1 MLTLITD
8 SETFAVMS
16 KVSQVLIATNAVLA
30 DGGLLA
36 NSGTFNTCLAA
47 KAHNIPVLV
56 LCGLHQLTPI
66 FPFDNRTFN
75 ELLSPCLISDI
86 DFIKKGS
93 VLPRM
98 DYIPPEF
105 LSLLITN

>member
-1 MLTLITD
+1 ML
-8 SETFAVMS
+8 A
-16 KVSQVLIATNAVLA
+16 N
-30 DGGLLA
+30 GGLLA
-36 NSGTFNTCLAA
+36 NSGTFNVCLAA

-75 ELLSPCLISDI
+75 EMLSPCLISDI
-86 DFIKKGS
+86 NTIKSGAI
-93 VLPRM
+93 LPRM
-98 DYIPPEF
+98 DYIPPEL